1 MIVID
6 VVSSSLFKIY
16 LGRII
21 VYTNYFNAKNQGENM
36 NDYIQKVNILEEDV
50 ARLTTSSNIVYDQTY
65 HMWLIG
71 RTNDLVQEI
80 HNDKGLTDDER
91 GALFTLI
98 VTIFEEVSIDIK
110 I

>member
-91 GALFTLI
+91 GALFSLI

>member
-98 VTIFEEVSIDIK
+98 ATIFEEVSIDIK

>member
-1 MIVID
+1 
-6 VVSSSLFKIY
+6 
-16 LGRII
+16 
-21 VYTNYFNAKNQGENM
+21 M

-71 RTNDLVQEI
+71 CTNDLVQEI
-80 HNDKGLTDDER
+80 HNDKGLTDDEK
-91 GALFTLI
+91 GALLTLI
-98 VTIFEEVSIDIK
+98 VTIFEEISIDIK

>member
-80 HNDKGLTDDER
+80 HNDKGLTDDEK

>member
-1 MIVID
+1 MIV
-6 VVSSSLFKIY
+6 Y
-16 LGRII
+16 A
-21 VYTNYFNAKNQGENM
+21 NYFNAKNQGEKM

-50 ARLTTSSNIVYDQTY
+50 ARMTTSSNIVYDQTY

-80 HNDKGLTDDER
+80 RNDKGLTDDEK

>member
-6 VVSSSLFKIY
+6 VISSSLFKIY
-16 LGRII
+16 LVRRIM
-21 VYTNYFNAKNQGENM
+21 YANYFNAKNQGENM

>member
-1 MIVID
+1 
-6 VVSSSLFKIY
+6 
-16 LGRII
+16 
-21 VYTNYFNAKNQGENM
+21 M

-91 GALFTLI
+91 GVLFSLI

>member
-36 NDYIQKVNILEEDV
+36 NDYIQKVDILEEDV

-98 VTIFEEVSIDIK
+98 ATIFEEVSIDIK

>member
-1 MIVID
+1 
-6 VVSSSLFKIY
+6 
-16 LGRII
+16 
-21 VYTNYFNAKNQGENM
+21 M

-71 RTNDLVQEI
+71 RTNDLAQEI

-91 GALFTLI
+91 GALFSLI

>member
-6 VVSSSLFKIY
+6 VISSSLFKIY
-16 LGRII
+16 LVRRI
-21 VYTNYFNAKNQGENM
+21 VYANYFNAKNQGENM

>member
-1 MIVID
+1 
-6 VVSSSLFKIY
+6 
-16 LGRII
+16 
-21 VYTNYFNAKNQGENM
+21 
-36 NDYIQKVNILEEDV
+36 
-50 ARLTTSSNIVYDQTY
+50 
-65 HMWLIG
+65 MWLIG

-91 GALFTLI
+91 GALFSLI

>member
-16 LGRII
+16 LVRRI

-91 GALFTLI
+91 GALFSLI

>member
-16 LGRII
+16 LVRRI
-21 VYTNYFNAKNQGENM
+21 VYANYFNAKNQGEKM

-91 GALFTLI
+91 WALFTLI

>member
-1 MIVID
+1 M
-6 VVSSSLFKIY
+6 Y
-16 LGRII
+16 A
-21 VYTNYFNAKNQGENM
+21 NYFNAKNQGENM

-98 VTIFEEVSIDIK
+98 ATIFEEVSIDIK

>member
-6 VVSSSLFKIY
+6 VISSSLFKIY

-80 HNDKGLTDDER
+80 HNDKGLTDDEK